1 MRCCGLKRESLF
13 LFPFLLF
20 CINRKAMMWRMNDFP
35 ADALKFACM
44 GDKSESS

>member
-1 MRCCGLKRESLF
+1 MVQKEKAFSF
-13 LFPFLLF
+13 SPFLLF